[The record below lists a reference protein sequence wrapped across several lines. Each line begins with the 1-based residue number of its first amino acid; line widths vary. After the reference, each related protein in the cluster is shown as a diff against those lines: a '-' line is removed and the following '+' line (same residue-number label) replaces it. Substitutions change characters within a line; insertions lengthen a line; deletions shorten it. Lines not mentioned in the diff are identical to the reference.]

1 VCSKGL
7 ITYLLKYSTYMS
19 ARLVCIIIS
28 NIISNKNESRIVS
41 ILSCR
46 VTLPYSDYLFK
57 VLLIGNSGVGKSS
70 LLLRFA
76 VSVAVQMKFG
86 HTVEHG

>member
-1 VCSKGL
+1 MTLKL
-7 ITYLLKYSTYMS
+7 IY
-19 ARLVCIIIS
+19 IIIS

-41 ILSCR
+41 INYFLI
-46 VTLPYSDYLFK
+46 TLLYSDYLFK

-76 VSVAVQMKFG
+76 VSIYFQKFFG
-86 HTVEHG
+86 MIKEHT